1 MIPFQLM
8 PECQRPSASHL
19 VHQGPEAV
27 VVAHLDRMAQLV
39 QQDII
44 DQMPRKEHQRQG
56 EVNIFPAGTT
66 APMALAVIDLHLI
79 ETKAIVFRQPGKPAG
94 QEPLG
99 LMAQGPLDH

>member
-1 MIPFQLM
+1 MIFFQL
-8 PECQRPSASHL
+8 PSKRQRPSASHL

-27 VVAHLDRMAQLV
+27 VVTHLDRMAQLV
-39 QQDII
+39 QQNII
-44 DQMPRKEHQRQG
+44 DQMPWKEHQRQG
-56 EVNIFPAGTT
+56 EVDVPTRGTT
-66 APMALAVIDLHLI
+66 APMRLAVVDLHLI

>member
-1 MIPFQLM
+1 MIFFQL
-8 PECQRPSASHL
+8 PSKRQRSSVGHL
-19 VHQGPEAV
+19 VHQSPETV
-27 VVAHLDRMAQLV
+27 VVTHLDRMAQLV

-66 APMALAVIDLHLI
+66 APMTLAVIDLHLI
-79 ETKAIVFRQPGKPAG
+79 ETKTITPRKSGKPAR